1 MERRSEVRVS
11 ANQKVS
17 LTMLGENGREMDGD
31 AIELSGCG
39 MRIRIPE
46 PARTGE
52 AVKIYLQDA
61 LLLGEICYCWPD
73 GAWFVIGVEVREA
86 LSGLKDLAKLNRA
99 LLGER
104 VKEGALSY
112 R

>member
-1 MERRSEVRVS
+1 MERRSELRVS

-17 LTMLGENGREMDGD
+17 LMVMGESRRELEGT

-39 MRIRIPE
+39 MRIRIAE
-46 PARTGE
+46 PAQAGDPVRIE
-52 AVKIYLQDA
+52 LQDA
-61 LLLGEICYCWPD
+61 LLLGEICYCRPD
-73 GAWFVIGVEVREA
+73 GNAFLIGLEIHEA

-99 LLGER
+99 LLGQRLE
-104 VKEGALSY
+104 EGALSY

>member
-1 MERRSEVRVS
+1 MERRSGVRVS
-11 ANQKVS
+11 ADQKIL
-17 LTMLGENGREMDGD
+17 LTVMGENRREMEGI

-46 PARTGE
+46 PARTGD
-52 AVKIYLQDA
+52 AVKIQLQDA
-61 LLLGEICYCWPD
+61 LLLGEICYCRPD
-73 GAWFVIGVEVREA
+73 ESGFVAGVEVHEA

-99 LLGER
+99 LLGQRIE
-104 VKEGALSY
+104 EGALSY